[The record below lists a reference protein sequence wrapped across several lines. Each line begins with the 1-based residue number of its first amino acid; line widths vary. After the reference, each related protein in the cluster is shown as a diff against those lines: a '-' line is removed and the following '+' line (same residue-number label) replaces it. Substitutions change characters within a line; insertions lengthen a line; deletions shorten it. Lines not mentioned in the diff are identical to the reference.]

1 MQSTVKE
8 RLIEFL
14 KFKRLSQKRFEE
26 AVGLSNGYINSLKKS
41 PTATKLQSILS
52 AYPELDEKWLL
63 TGEGSMIK
71 GTPKPVSADKAPE
84 MKPHYLSLANAGT
97 LTEESNAGS
106 EMQPVITQMPQYD
119 YTIEIHGDSMS
130 PAYNSGDIVA
140 CRNVTHSNFHQWGQ
154 IHVLSTSQGNMI
166 KRIYEKGEDIE
177 CRSDNANYPP
187 FTIPKEE
194 IYSIGLVVGG
204 LKREHL

>member
-1 MQSTVKE
+1 MTVKE
-8 RLIEFL
+8 RLIKYLEYKQIGRN
-14 KFKRLSQKRFEE
+14 KFE
-26 AVGLSNGYINSLKKS
+26 ASAGISLGYITNLKNAPKEQQLV
-41 PTATKLQSILS
+41 KILQ
-52 AYPELDEKWLL
+52 AAPDLDKIWLL
-63 TGEGSMIK
+63 TGEGDMIK
-71 GTPKPVSADKAPE
+71 NSQAKEQAQE

-106 EMQPVITQMPQYD
+106 EMQPIITQMPQYD

-166 KRIYEKGEDIE
+166 KRIYEKGDDIE

>member
-52 AYPELDEKWLL
+52 TYPDLDEKWLL

-71 GTPKPVSADKAPE
+71 GTPQPVSADKAPK

-106 EMQPVITQMPQYD
+106 EMQPIITQMPQYD

>member
-52 AYPELDEKWLL
+52 TYPDLDEKWLL

-71 GTPKPVSADKAPE
+71 GTSNPISADKAPE
-84 MKPHYLSLANAGT
+84 MKPHYISLANAGT

-130 PAYNSGDIVA
+130 PAYNSGDVVA
-140 CRNVTHSNFHQWGQ
+140 CRDVTHSNFHQWGQ

-166 KRIYEKGEDIE
+166 KRIYEKGEYIE

>member
-1 MQSTVKE
+1 MTVKE
-8 RLIEFL
+8 RLIKYLEYKQIGRN
-14 KFKRLSQKRFEE
+14 KFETTAGISL
-26 AVGLSNGYINSLKKS
+26 GYITNLKNAPKEQQLV
-41 PTATKLQSILS
+41 KILQ
-52 AYPELDEKWLL
+52 AAPDLDKIWLL

-71 GTPKPVSADKAPE
+71 GTSDPVSADKAPE

-140 CRNVTHSNFHQWGQ
+140 CRDVTHSNFHQWGQ

-166 KRIYEKGEDIE
+166 KRIYEKGEYIE

>member
-1 MQSTVKE
+1 METTVKE
-8 RLIEFL
+8 RLM
-14 KFKRLSQKRFEE
+14 KFIKYNNYSQKRFEE
-26 AVGLSNGYINSLKKS
+26 AVGLSNGYVNNIRRSI
-41 PTATKLQSILS
+41 TEDKLQLIALKF
-52 AYPELDEKWLL
+52 PELNKSWLL

-71 GTPKPVSADKAPE
+71 GTSNPVSADKAPK

-106 EMQPVITQMPQYD
+106 EMQPIITQMPQYD

-166 KRIYEKGEDIE
+166 KRIYEKGEYIE

>member
-8 RLIEFL
+8 RLVEYL
-14 KFKRLSQKRFEE
+14 KRKRIGQNKFESM
-26 AVGLSNGYINSLKKS
+26 AGISNGYISNLKKS
-41 PTATKLQSILS
+41 PSASHLTKILN
-52 AYPELDEKWLL
+52 AAPDLDEKWLL

-71 GTPKPVSADKAPE
+71 GTSNPVSADKAPE
-84 MKPHYLSLANAGT
+84 MRPHYLSLANAGT
-97 LTEESNAGS
+97 LTEEINAGS

>member
-52 AYPELDEKWLL
+52 TYPDLDEKWLL

-71 GTPKPVSADKAPE
+71 GTPQPVSADKAPK